1 MLSDPQKNKI
11 NETKY
16 QVYVLNKMRSRK
28 KHLIFFFKKKNIKSF
43 SQECVTTSLS
53 LIDSNERH

>member
-11 NETKY
+11 NDTKY

-28 KHLIFFFKKKNIKSF
+28 KHLIFFLKKKDQIFF
-43 SQECVTTSLS
+43 SGMFNV
-53 LIDSNERH
+53 